1 TTDAGA
7 HTLSAT
13 LKTAGSQALTATDTG
28 TVTITGVQAG
38 ITVDPTAAS
47 SLVVSGFPSPTT
59 AGVSGAITV
68 TAHDPYDNTATGYT
82 GKVHFTSSDAQAA
95 LPSDYTFSAADGGV
109 HNFTATLRT
118 AGSQSL
124 TLTDMVTSTI
134 TGTQTGITV
143 NAAAASS
150 LAVSGFPSPTT
161 AGVAGTVTVTA
172 QDPYGNTAV
181 TYTGTVQFTSS
192 DARAAL
198 PANYAFVSADAGAH
212 VLCATLKPAGN
223 QSLTVT
229 VPCVSTV
236 TATPAVITLPLP
248 AALPIF
254 VSGFPSPTTAG
265 VAGTFTVTA
274 QDPYGNT
281 AITYAGTV
289 QFMSSDAPAALPANY

>member
-68 TAHDPYDNTATGYT
+68 TAHDPYGNTATGYT

-198 PANYAFVSADAGAH
+198 PSNYAFVAADAGVH
-212 VLCATLKPAGN
+212 VFGATLKTAGS
-223 QSLTVT
+223 QALTVT
-229 VPCVSTV
+229 DTGTST
-236 TATPAVITLPLP
+236 ITGFQTGITVGP
-248 AALPIF
+248 AAASSLV

-265 VAGTFTVTA
+265 VAGTVTVTA
-274 QDPYGNT
+274 HDPYGNT
-281 AITYAGTV
+281 ATGYH
-289 QFMSSDAPAALPANY
+289 